1 MIPATLLF
9 VTATLTGAA
18 QAAPPAG
25 SGASG
30 KPTPSP
36 PAAGAPAPS
45 TTATPAV
52 VGSGASPT
60 AGAPTTPT
68 SSNPTATTTP
78 PGTSAAAVPES
89 HSASRTLTLAQATEI
104 ALVNQP
110 LLRQAQAQ
118 SAAADARSDISRA
131 PLFPQVN
138 ANAAYTRQTGNFA
151 PRPGALPSQIQTQA
165 TSSFRSADF
174 WNFGITASQVIYDF
188 GQARGRWHAAEA
200 IAEGQHETA
209 RATRLT
215 TILNVRTAYFQA
227 RARKSLVQVS
237 RETLANQE
245 RHLEQIKGFVELGA
259 RPAIDLAQART
270 DVANAKVQVIT
281 AENDY
286 ATSKAQVNQAM
297 GVPQPTDYE
306 VADETL
312 APLLEEDQALDN
324 LIHVAVAARP
334 ELVAL
339 SKQVE
344 AQELQLRAV
353 RGAYGPSLNA
363 AAGFTEAGRQLDNM
377 VWNWNVQ
384 VSVNWPIFQGML
396 VPAQVREAEA
406 NLSAIKAQRDG
417 AENQLRLEVEQA
429 RIAVRSTKASLLAV
443 EEALVNSRERLRL
456 AEGRYQTGAG
466 SVIELADAQIATA
479 SAAAQRVAAD
489 YNLASARAQ
498 LMKALGRE

>member
-1 MIPATLLF
+1 MIPSTLLF
-9 VTATLTGAA
+9 VTATLTVAA
-18 QAAPPAG
+18 QA
-25 SGASG
+25 
-30 KPTPSP
+30 TP
-36 PAAGAPAPS
+36 PAAPGGAPKPAS
-45 TTATPAV
+45 SATPDV
-52 VGSGASPT
+52 VGGGASPT

-68 SSNPTATTTP
+68 PSNPTATSVP
-78 PGTSAAAVPES
+78 PGTSSAPVPES
-89 HSASRTLTLAQATEI
+89 PAANRTLTLAQATEA
-104 ALVNQP
+104 ALSYQP

-118 SAAADARSDISRA
+118 AAAADARADIARA

-138 ANAAYTRQTGNFA
+138 ASASYSRQTGNFA
-151 PRPGALPSQIQTQA
+151 PRPGAIPSQVAATS
-165 TSSFRSADF
+165 TSSFRSSDF
-174 WNFGITASQVIYDF
+174 WNFGINANQVIYDF

-200 IAEGQHETA
+200 TAEGQRETT

-227 RARKSLVQVS
+227 RAQKSLVQVS

-270 DVANAKVQVIT
+270 DVANAKVQVIST
-281 AENDY
+281 ENAY
-286 ATSKAQVNQAM
+286 ATAKAQVNQAM
-297 GVPQPTDYE
+297 GAPQPTDYD

-312 APLLEEDQALDN
+312 APLLEEDQALDR
-324 LIHVAVAARP
+324 LIQVAVAARP

-339 SKQVE
+339 SKQIE
-344 AQELQLRAV
+344 AQELQVRAIK
-353 RGAYGPSLNA
+353 GAYGPSLGA
-363 AAGFTEAGRQLDNM
+363 SAGFTEAGRQLDNM
-377 VWNWNVQ
+377 VWNWNVG
-384 VSVNWPIFQGML
+384 VSINWPIFQGML
-396 VPAQVREAEA
+396 VPSQVREAEA
-406 NLSAIKAQRDG
+406 NLVAIKAQRDG
-417 AENQLRLEVEQA
+417 TENQLRLEVEQA
-429 RIAVRSTKASLLAV
+429 RLAVRSNKASLAAV

>member
-1 MIPATLLF
+1 M
-9 VTATLTGAA
+9 
-18 QAAPPAG
+18 
-25 SGASG
+25 S
-30 KPTPSP
+30 
-36 PAAGAPAPS
+36 
-45 TTATPAV
+45 
-52 VGSGASPT
+52 
-60 AGAPTTPT
+60 
-68 SSNPTATTTP
+68 
-78 PGTSAAAVPES
+78 
-89 HSASRTLTLAQATEI
+89 LAQATET
-104 ALVNQP
+104 ALSNQP

-118 SAAADARSDISRA
+118 SSAADARADQARA

-138 ANAAYTRQTGNFA
+138 ASATYQRATSNFA
-151 PRPGALPSQIQTQA
+151 PRPGALPSQVSTANQ
-165 TSSFRSADF
+165 SANFTTYDY
-174 WNFGITASQVIYDF
+174 WNFGISASQTIYDF

-200 IAEGQHETA
+200 TAEGQQQTA

-215 TILNVRTAYFQA
+215 TVLNVRTAYFQA
-227 RARKSLVQVS
+227 RAQKSLVAVS

-270 DVANAKVQVIT
+270 DVANAKVQVIS
-281 AENDY
+281 AENAY
-286 ATSKAQVNQAM
+286 ATAKAQLNQAM
-297 GVPQPTDYE
+297 GQPQRTDYD

-312 APLLEEDQALDN
+312 APLGEEDQPLEALEQ
-324 LIHVAVAARP
+324 IAIAARP

-339 SKQVE
+339 SKQVQ

-353 RGAYGPSLNA
+353 KGAYGPTLGASTGITDN
-363 AAGFTEAGRQLDNM
+363 GRQLDNL

-384 VSVNWPIFQGML
+384 VSLNWPIFQGML

-406 NLSAIKAQRDG
+406 NLLAVKAQRDG
-417 AENQLRLEVEQA
+417 TENQLRLEVEQA
-429 RIAVRSTKASLLAV
+429 RLAVRSTKASLEAV
-443 EEALVNSRERLRL
+443 EEALVNARERLRL

-479 SAAAQRVAAD
+479 NAAAQRVAAD

>member
-1 MIPATLLF
+1 
-9 VTATLTGAA
+9 
-18 QAAPPAG
+18 
-25 SGASG
+25 
-30 KPTPSP
+30 
-36 PAAGAPAPS
+36 
-45 TTATPAV
+45 
-52 VGSGASPT
+52 
-60 AGAPTTPT
+60 
-68 SSNPTATTTP
+68 
-78 PGTSAAAVPES
+78 VPES
-89 HSASRTLTLAQATEI
+89 HEASRTLTLAQATEI

-118 SAAADARSDISRA
+118 SAAADARADVSRA

-138 ANAAYTRQTGNFA
+138 ASAAYTRGTGNFA
-151 PRPGALPSQIQTQA
+151 PRPGAIPSQLQSQA

-281 AENDY
+281 SENDY
-286 ATSKAQVNQAM
+286 ATAKAQVNQAM
-297 GVPQPTDYE
+297 GAPQLTDYE

-312 APLLEEDQALDN
+312 SPLLEEDQALDK

-339 SKQVE
+339 RKQVE

-353 RGAYGPSLNA
+353 RGAYGPSLGA
-363 AAGFTEAGRQLDNM
+363 SAGFTEAGRQLDNM

-384 VSVNWPIFQGML
+384 VSVNWPLFQGML

-406 NLSAIKAQRDG
+406 NLVAIKAQRDG
-417 AENQLRLEVEQA
+417 VENQLRLEVEQA